1 MAPSAMPT
9 TTLSSSPPPAAQQV
23 AILTCLIL
31 LAIYSQFFRSSIGV
45 IAPNIAAD
53 IPMPSDTLGL
63 TSSAFFFVFA
73 VLQIP
78 VGIALDRYGTRHTL
92 TAMLF
97 VAAIGAMVF
106 ATASTANDLI
116 LGRFLVGFGFTG
128 LMIGAIATL
137 ARWYPPLRFASAM
150 ALLFACSNAGSLFAT
165 LPLAAA
171 AEAWGWR
178 STFFGLAV
186 ISVFL
191 TVAFYAVVRD
201 APPGHPFHKERAH
214 DSLVEVA
221 KGFGRAL
228 RVRNLVYVLPM
239 IAVGY
244 ASIITVLGLWGGPFL
259 HDVYS
264 LDAVDRGRVLFAM
277 ASTMILG
284 TLAYGPLD
292 RMCGDRRL
300 VVMVGAAGTGAIF
313 LLLGVVPPTS
323 LGITAVLLG
332 LLAFVGAYS
341 VTVMAHG
348 VALFPQS
355 LVGRGVTILHVALN
369 GGTALLQA
377 ATGQIMETFG
387 SKTGVPDSSSYA
399 ALFLFL
405 GALTVAAVAVYGHI
419 RETAPAA
426 IPVESGD

>member
-1 MAPSAMPT
+1 MT
-9 TTLSSSPPPAAQQV
+9 SSSPAAASTAQTAPPVVQQV
-23 AILTCLIL
+23 AILGCLIL

-53 IPMPSDTLGL
+53 IPMQSDTLGL

-92 TAMLF
+92 TAMLA
-97 VAAIGAMVF
+97 VAGVGALVF
-106 ATASTANDLI
+106 ATASTSNDLI
-116 LGRFLVGFGFTG
+116 IGRFLVGFGFTG

-137 ARWYPPLRFASAM
+137 ARWYSPVRFASAM
-150 ALLFACSNAGSLFAT
+150 ALLFASSNAGSLFAT

-178 STFFGLAV
+178 STFVGLAV
-186 ISVFL
+186 LSVLL
-191 TVAFYAVVRD
+191 TIAFYAIVRD
-201 APPGHPFHKERAH
+201 APPGHPFHNQRTR
-214 DSLVEVA
+214 DSLVDVA
-221 KGFGRAL
+221 KGFGQAL
-228 RVRNLVYVLPM
+228 RVRNLLYILPM

-259 HDVYS
+259 HDVYQ

-300 VVMVGAAGTGAIF
+300 VVVFGAAGTAGIF
-313 LLLGVVPPTS
+313 LLLGIVPQNS

-348 VALFPQS
+348 VALFPQQ

-369 GGTALLQA
+369 GGTALMQA
-377 ATGQIMETFG
+377 ATGEVMDVFR
-387 SKTGVPDSSSYA
+387 SSASPDTPSYS

-405 GALTVAAVAVYGHI
+405 GALTIAALAVYGHV
-419 RETAPAA
+419 REPGPAS
-426 IPVESGD
+426 IPVETGD